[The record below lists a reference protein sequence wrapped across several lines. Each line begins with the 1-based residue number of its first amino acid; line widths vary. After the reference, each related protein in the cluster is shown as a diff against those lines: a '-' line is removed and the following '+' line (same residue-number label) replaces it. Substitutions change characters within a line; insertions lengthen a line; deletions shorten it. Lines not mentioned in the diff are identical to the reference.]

1 MENGMLNWL
10 LEQAPVIVVMG
21 VAIWWLAKRL
31 VKSEDEKDNLANSV
45 IKLTTLWEAKAS
57 ELGEDDKHFKED
69 VLFSLKEIKLLLKNK
84 KTEDEK

>member
-1 MENGMLNWL
+1 MENGLLNWL

-31 VKSEDEKDNLANSV
+31 VKSEEEKDSLANSV
-45 IKLTTLWEAKAS
+45 IKITTLWEAKAS
-57 ELGEDDKHFKED
+57 ELGEDDKNFKED

-84 KTEDEK
+84 KTEDDK